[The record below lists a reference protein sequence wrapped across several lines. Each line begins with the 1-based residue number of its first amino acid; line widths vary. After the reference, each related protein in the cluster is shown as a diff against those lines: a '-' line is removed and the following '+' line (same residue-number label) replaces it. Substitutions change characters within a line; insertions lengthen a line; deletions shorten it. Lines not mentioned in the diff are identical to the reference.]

1 MLPAAEGNGATEA
14 DDLAPDSLLDT
25 GLGSLRL
32 SAGHHSQVVPHR
44 LGVHAGGRWQVSIPT
59 AATAHREIK
68 RGRFVKAKRTY
79 RVTVTRQRDYS
90 ATISIRAGSQAE
102 ADRKALAAFYKYAF
116 PPRILA
122 LERN

>member
-1 MLPAAEGNGATEA
+1 M
-14 DDLAPDSLLDT
+14 
-25 GLGSLRL
+25 
-32 SAGHHSQVVPHR
+32 
-44 LGVHAGGRWQVSIPT
+44 
-59 AATAHREIK
+59 
-68 RGRFVKAKRTY
+68 KAKRTY

-116 PPRILA
+116 LPRILA